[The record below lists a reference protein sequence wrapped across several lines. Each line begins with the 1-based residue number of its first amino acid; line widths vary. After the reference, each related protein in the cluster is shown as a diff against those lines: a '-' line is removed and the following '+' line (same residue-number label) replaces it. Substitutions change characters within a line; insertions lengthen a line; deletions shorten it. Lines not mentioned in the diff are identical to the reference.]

1 LFQILGL
8 RNGQVA
14 RSIAVEGHRVIA
26 TTKLDT
32 VLDLKRLFI
41 FPAWARWSSGKTRE
55 SERADVPADE
65 KDAANL
71 PFKRL
76 PIASPI
82 FDMADHLLLGFK
94 LRQSKVGRVAAIFLP
109 ALLAAIRELFLEL

>member
-1 LFQILGL
+1 L
-8 RNGQVA
+8 
-14 RSIAVEGHRVIA
+14 IAVEGHRVIA
-26 TTKLDT
+26 TTKQLDT

-41 FPAWARWSSGKTRE
+41 FPAWARWSSGKTRG
-55 SERADVPADE
+55 SVRADVPADE

-71 PFKRL
+71 LFKRL

-94 LRQSKVGRVAAIFLP
+94 LCQSKVGQVASIFLST
-109 ALLAAIRELFLEL
+109 LLAAIRELFLKL